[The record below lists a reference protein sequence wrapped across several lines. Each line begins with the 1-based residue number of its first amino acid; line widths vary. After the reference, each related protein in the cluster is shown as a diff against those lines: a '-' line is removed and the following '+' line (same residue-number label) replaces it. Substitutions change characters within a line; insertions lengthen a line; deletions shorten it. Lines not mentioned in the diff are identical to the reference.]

1 MEEEKAAAYY
11 DELTRKGEGAAR
23 FKQGLGFSSTS
34 NDAVPIRGSALVS
47 SSSFLSSFVRA
58 SSPSKTTEFEK
69 QAQVQIIQNKL
80 KKKPKDNKDCLS
92 FRVSKGKSTRST
104 SPSREKR
111 SSRRTPSPSQKLRRR
126 SRSQSRDKERHSRR
140 SENRDAY
147 RSKRPHRSTSRSRSR
162 DRDKQRKRERQK
174 EKQST
179 KRTRSVLPRDG
190 RPEKVGKD
198 RAATVDYSKLIE
210 GYQNMTPAERVKAKM
225 KFQLSESVRKDE
237 TKSMGS
243 GWERFDFD
251 KDAPLDDNKIEA
263 VEDDGALVNH
273 IGKSFRFST
282 VETRR
287 EEQIK
292 AAHDEAIFG
301 APSHL
306 PRSPST
312 ETDDEAEDGNG
323 KKDISEVAP
332 ATSLISGQAVAMQ
345 QGSWRDRVRKS

>member
-69 QAQVQIIQNKL
+69 QAQVQTIQNKL

-104 SPSREKR
+104 SPSREKC

-126 SRSQSRDKERHSRR
+126 SRSRSRDKERHSRW

-179 KRTRSVLPRDG
+179 KRTRSVSPRDG

-323 KKDISEVAP
+323 KKDISEIAP

>member
-69 QAQVQIIQNKL
+69 QAQLQTIQNKL
-80 KKKPKDNKDCLS
+80 KKKPKDNKYCLS
-92 FRVSKGKSTRST
+92 SRVSKGKSTRST

-111 SSRRTPSPSQKLRRR
+111 SSRRSPSPSQKLRRR
-126 SRSQSRDKERHSRR
+126 SRSRSRDKEKHSRR

-147 RSKRPHRSTSRSRSR
+147 RSERPHRSRSRSR
-162 DRDKQRKRERQK
+162 DRDKQRKRKRLK
-174 EKQST
+174 EKRST
-179 KRTRSVLPRDG
+179 KRTRSVSPQDG

-237 TKSMGS
+237 TKSMDS

-251 KDAPLDDNKIEA
+251 KDAPLDDNEIE
-263 VEDDGALVNH
+263 EDDGALVDH

-323 KKDISEVAP
+323 KKDTSEIAP

>member
-69 QAQVQIIQNKL
+69 QAQVQTIQNKL

-126 SRSQSRDKERHSRR
+126 SRSRSRDKERHSRR

-147 RSKRPHRSTSRSRSR
+147 RSKRPHRSRSRSRSRSR
-162 DRDKQRKRERQK
+162 DRDTQRKRERHK

-179 KRTRSVLPRDG
+179 KRTRSVSPRDG

-210 GYQNMTPAERVKAKM
+210 GYQNMV
-225 KFQLSESVRKDE
+225 
-237 TKSMGS
+237 
-243 GWERFDFD
+243 
-251 KDAPLDDNKIEA
+251 
-263 VEDDGALVNH
+263 
-273 IGKSFRFST
+273 
-282 VETRR
+282 
-287 EEQIK
+287 
-292 AAHDEAIFG
+292 IF
-301 APSHL
+301 
-306 PRSPST
+306 
-312 ETDDEAEDGNG
+312 
-323 KKDISEVAP
+323 I
-332 ATSLISGQAVAMQ
+332 LISQCNLV
-345 QGSWRDRVRKS
+345 

>member
-69 QAQVQIIQNKL
+69 QAQLQTIQNKL
-80 KKKPKDNKDCLS
+80 KKKPKDNEDCLS
-92 FRVSKGKSTRST
+92 SRVSKGKSTRST
-104 SPSREKR
+104 SSSREKR
-111 SSRRTPSPSQKLRRR
+111 SSRRSPSPSQKLR
-126 SRSQSRDKERHSRR
+126 RR

-147 RSKRPHRSTSRSRSR
+147 RSKRPHRSRSRSR
-162 DRDKQRKRERQK
+162 DRDKQRKRERLK

-179 KRTRSVLPRDG
+179 ERTRSVSPRDG

-251 KDAPLDDNKIEA
+251 KDAPLDDNEIEA

-312 ETDDEAEDGNG
+312 ETDGEAEDGNG
-323 KKDISEVAP
+323 KKDISEIAP

-345 QGSWRDRVRKS
+345 QGSWRDRVRKSRLV